1 LQPPRVTGGG
11 FCDWSLAVI
20 TGMAFVTKML
30 EIAVNDCDAGRITPV
45 QLISVFQEAI
55 DNGDI
60 LEEENE
66 FCVVVHVLPLINRGA
81 LRPSEHVSRFEERLD
96 AKAAAVAR
104 QLREQEQRRPWW
116 RFWR

>member
-1 LQPPRVTGGG
+1 
-11 FCDWSLAVI
+11 
-20 TGMAFVTKML
+20 MALITKML

-45 QLISVFQEAI
+45 QLISIFQEAI

-66 FCVVVHVLPLINRGA
+66 FCAVVHILPLIDRGA
-81 LRPSEHVSRFEERLD
+81 LRSSEHVATFEARMG
-96 AKAAAVAR
+96 AKATAVAR
-104 QLREQEQRRPWW
+104 ELREQEQQRPWW

>member
-1 LQPPRVTGGG
+1 
-11 FCDWSLAVI
+11 
-20 TGMAFVTKML
+20 MALITKML

-45 QLISVFQEAI
+45 QLISIFQEAI

-66 FCVVVHVLPLINRGA
+66 FCVVAHVLPLIDRGA
-81 LRPSEHVSRFEERLD
+81 LRSSEHVAIFESRMG
-96 AKAAAVAR
+96 AKATAVAR
-104 QLREQEQRRPWW
+104 ELRAEEQRRPWW